1 MIDICFMIRDGDQIR
16 ELRGSFDAR
25 ATVLDALETLRAG
38 QSDRATEGQSPAAEG
53 QPPVPA
59 YRHSCHHGSC
69 GTCGVIINGLEGLMC
84 LTRIG
89 ELAESRPRVPG
100 GPRTEAELDAEGFVV
115 VRLEPIRRG
124 SLIAGIASRPTQALA
139 GIPAELPYLLT
150 LEPASTGAKAY
161 TKADGKAMAKADL
174 PGDPTRPGPKGEADL
189 NPPTGS
195 GHASSGSTSSGST
208 SSGSTSSGSASGG
221 PPRRVRFEACI
232 ECGLC
237 SSSCP
242 VTVPFMGPAALAAL
256 NRQRQKQPESSD
268 AMLALAGTT
277 EGAAA
282 CQRHLACS
290 RVCPQGVYPGKH
302 IQLLKNA
309 LGVGT

>member
-1 MIDICFMIRDGDQIR
+1 MIDICFMIRDGGQLR

-38 QSDRATEGQSPAAEG
+38 GQT
-53 QPPVPA
+53 PVPA

-69 GTCGVIINGLEGLMC
+69 GTCGAIINGLEGLMC
-84 LTRIG
+84 LTRLG
-89 ELAESRPRVPG
+89 ELAGSRPRVPG
-100 GPRTEAELDAEGFVV
+100 GPKAEAELNAEGFVV

-124 SLIAGIASRPTQALA
+124 SLVAGIASRPTQALA
-139 GIPAELPYLLT
+139 GIPAELPYLMQ
-150 LEPASTGAKAY
+150 LEPGSSDANADAKAKG
-161 TKADGKAMAKADL
+161 KADGKAIAKADL

-189 NPPTGS
+189 DTPVGS
-195 GHASSGSTSSGST
+195 GP
-208 SSGSTSSGSASGG
+208 TSSGSASGG

-256 NRQRQKQPESSD
+256 NRQREKQPESPQ
-268 AMLALAGTT
+268 AMLALAGTPD
-277 EGAAA
+277 GAAA

-309 LGVGT
+309 LEVGT